1 MEEGQAF
8 IEHSDGLVLLQL
20 QRLLEILHGCHII
33 LKDNERKE
41 GISTYDKIWRNEY
54 NIFQKFGVL
63 RNVQ

>member
-41 GISTYDKIWRNEY
+41 GMIKSGAINTTSFKSLE
-54 NIFQKFGVL
+54 F
-63 RNVQ
+63 

>member
-41 GISTYDKIWRNEY
+41 GICTDDKKSGAIKTTSFKSLE
-54 NIFQKFGVL
+54 F
-63 RNVQ
+63 